1 MTARKAW
8 SYSALS
14 TYVSVCT
21 LKYFFR
27 YVANLEPER
36 SFSRMYFGL
45 AIHAGLEA
53 AYRAWKPDEPAPVG
67 VAKKVFVEDLKIRLE
82 DPLIE
87 FKKGETPEGLLTEG
101 MAVLDVWAKE
111 ARYEEVLT
119 TESEF
124 TVPLVHPGTGEVFER
139 ELKGWFDLV
148 VKDPET
154 GEPVVVDFK
163 TTARRFSPTKLDDD
177 LQARIY
183 GYAIRQLYEL
193 DRANLRLDVL
203 VRNKKPVF
211 QRLEVSQSSEGDARL
226 FELVRAAERGV
237 EAGVFWPND
246 GSMYCSGCP
255 FSQACAKWHEN
266 PDAFRHASAGN
277 DSRRAR

>member
-1 MTARKAW
+1 MTAPKAW

-53 AYRAWKPDEPAPVG
+53 AYRAWKPDAPAPVG
-67 VAKKVFVEDLKIRLE
+67 VAKKVFMDDLTIRLE
-82 DPLIE
+82 DPMIE

-111 ARYEEVLT
+111 ARYEEIIS

-124 TVPLVHPGTGEVFER
+124 TVPLVHPGTGEIFER
-139 ELKGWFDLV
+139 GLKGWFDLV
-148 VKDPET
+148 VKDPDT

-163 TTARRFSPTKLDDD
+163 TTARRFSGDKLEAD
-177 LQARIY
+177 LQIRVY
-183 GYAIRQLYEL
+183 SYAIRQLYGL

-211 QRLEVSQSSEGDARL
+211 QRLEVSQDSEGDARL
-226 FELVRAAERGV
+226 FELVRAAGRGV

-246 GSMYCSGCP
+246 GSIWCGGCP
-255 FSQACAKWHEN
+255 FTQACARWHDN
-266 PDAFRHASAGN
+266 PDALRSHSEK
-277 DSRRAR
+277 